1 MENEVI
7 TEVTDDHRTEGLD
20 VTTIEVDDEIVD
32 ANVIK
37 TANNISE
44 TINEENAVHPRRRK
58 VLLRRRPVT
67 TTQTSV
73 ERENRPHARRR
84 KVIKRLRPVQNATS
98 TTDVVP
104 STEQILLV
112 STVTPEEG
120 EEVSTT
126 TDASTEN
133 LATVVTVAE
142 TVDFAMT
149 LETPTTVESVLGD
162 DASSFDFD
170 PVTMASTIIDN
181 VTAIASESTTEE
193 WTVTETDPVESTPSK
208 FSNDILDEKFTNESP
223 TIVSWPSSTLSSQSD
238 RRLEAYN
245 RTYYLDS
252 RYVRRKFVG
261 RRPVVPSS
269 PENFNDRNSIVETS
283 SYSSAS
289 GKNKLEGVSK
299 RRKNLFVRRR
309 PVSSSTSRTTIDE
322 DDEEREPRLDTEEV
336 TSRSDGETSYPT
348 TPPIDQELE
357 ELSSRYTTTPS
368 IIEKL
373 SSPLASR
380 SRNATL
386 DEDTSSILENE
397 DRTLGSI
404 PSTGDRS
411 PEIRPRYRVPVFIKK
426 TLSTENVYP
435 LDSNES
441 EEADDPRSRH
451 QNFRQPRTRYKYRE
465 IRRNRESED
474 ESIPDAT
481 QSPSYDS
488 STQVRTRFYARR
500 PPLSTTEA
508 PVTETLIPAKKFD
521 YAADAHRRQQQS
533 LRTTT
538 SRNRNEDSTTLTNS
552 NEERAEIRNLVE
564 EDYTTTPSPQ
574 PLITRLV
581 TSVEE
586 SGTTERQKILIK
598 TKYSSLTSTTKI
610 PLQATLVPL
619 EHPSI
624 VTSSSIPGITLERS
638 DEDESVNEIRQSHV
652 ERSTLPIESEF
663 LYPSRFTTES
673 HESSTIE
680 IESVANTEVNRLPT
694 LKELIGYQTNN
705 YIATGPSPVFLNLFP
720 LTTKSEEVLSREKNV
735 DRVLEQVIIEKNT
748 IFNDTEL
755 RSWNKHDDGI
765 ENDFQSNLTVD
776 GIDAYYV
783 EDDTLFA
790 NKKRIDREDSS
801 EIDLKPT
808 TMRGIPLINLLH
820 SQVPRGFYVTKSEV
834 DSTSKKV
841 KIDAL
846 TTELTTLSVENNE
859 NIPSGISEK
868 VEQSDVD
875 GKVIIEHDNA
885 EENLEFDVT
894 TNLNTKLSMKNNRN
908 GVRVEGRVEST
919 SVSTDQ
925 VQMEK
930 DVPSVIKFTE
940 ISIPEENVTTSSISI
955 SLSDSSPSTS
965 QSSNESDI
973 INSTTKKSLTNDYD
987 TPSILNIVIP
997 ITTIS
1002 SNITTDTK
1010 LLESNV
1016 TELRMESTTH
1026 SADLENSYSI
1036 NSQNRGKST
1045 KNDEEFKSI
1054 LSTTTLSSTST
1065 VETSVTDRT
1074 INVFDIQDEKIKFT
1088 SNYEFGHKF
1097 RRRGQNRY
1105 YVNRLNKDQENSTKV
1120 VERRQNSRR
1129 KIIGYRR
1136 PLRRPVFN
1144 GKAVND
1150 SFVHEVTTLKETKA
1164 NDSKRNLND
1173 WKDMNK
1179 EGTNVEKRLMSK
1191 ANQTGNEALFDEEH
1205 LRIKENIDR
1214 SESEVN
1220 SSKNTVTSR
1229 TPGNLSSTRLRKPT
1243 AFTLTPLQSKT
1254 TNTFANHRKTHLT
1267 DGKLQTV
1274 VNETLDTVDERTE
1287 TSKPEKDIDQN
1298 SRAQEIAVTL
1308 ADPPSVQSSTTG
1320 RPSLRNALKRKIS
1333 TTVAPRTDATTSRA
1347 SLRFTPA
1354 LSDRQ
1359 KPRTKDKTHRN
1370 STTTRPRQ
1378 RPPVVDYDYYEDEEE
1393 PVIGKSTFN
1402 GKLFLT
1408 SKGTFRCLDQGN
1420 FPHPYS
1426 CKKFITCARMVN
1438 GLVIGAEYTCPDRL
1452 SFDPVGGICNW
1463 SAGLGCKE

>member
-1 MENEVI
+1 MSVQRFRSTTPQSTEAVSEVVTSTTESIEPSKIGDEKVDNITTSPLTSTLPWIGSSSTPNDDILPVETEAGRTEETETERAILSTTSESSSTIDSVKLVEDSATEILLTTAPASLSTLSIPNTRISTASVSQPRPFGFNRRNRPSSTEPTTTTTTTTPLPPSNDQTRSKVSIPSRNNTRSSLLVGRGRLRPRQKHGRNVENSHDDEGDEGTRTRARPSSRIRGASRYTPPTFKLRNESSTSSDSTVQGERVRATTEPPLNTEGGSSRRRFRRPASKTSTTITTTTTTTESTRANELEDSPIVRIVQAYPRRSLPSRSRNAVKEDGDSEKITNIKVLKTPVGQVNRDVYARTRYTRKRNNVSTPDVSSSPPPSFLDRSTTDAAVTVPLTTTTERPILNSIDELSIETTTRTTITTQETSATDLETSTVEPRTTESTMENEVI

-20 VTTIEVDDEIVD
+20 ATTIEVDDEIVD

-67 TTQTSV
+67 TTQISV
-73 ERENRPHARRR
+73 ERENRPHTRRR

-98 TTDVVP
+98 TMMDVVP

-133 LATVVTVAE
+133 LATAVTVAE

-386 DEDTSSILENE
+386 DEGTSSILENE

-500 PPLSTTEA
+500 PPVSTTEA

-638 DEDESVNEIRQSHV
+638 DEDESMNEIRQSHV

-680 IESVANTEVNRLPT
+680 IESVFSN
-694 LKELIGYQTNN
+694 LIGN
-705 YIATGPSPVFLNLFP
+705 
-720 LTTKSEEVLSREKNV
+720 R
-735 DRVLEQVIIEKNT
+735 
-748 IFNDTEL
+748 
-755 RSWNKHDDGI
+755 
-765 ENDFQSNLTVD
+765 
-776 GIDAYYV
+776 
-783 EDDTLFA
+783 
-790 NKKRIDREDSS
+790 DSA
-801 EIDLKPT
+801 K
-808 TMRGIPLINLLH
+808 
-820 SQVPRGFYVTKSEV
+820 
-834 DSTSKKV
+834 
-841 KIDAL
+841 
-846 TTELTTLSVENNE
+846 
-859 NIPSGISEK
+859 
-868 VEQSDVD
+868 
-875 GKVIIEHDNA
+875 
-885 EENLEFDVT
+885 
-894 TNLNTKLSMKNNRN
+894 
-908 GVRVEGRVEST
+908 
-919 SVSTDQ
+919 
-925 VQMEK
+925 
-930 DVPSVIKFTE
+930 
-940 ISIPEENVTTSSISI
+940 
-955 SLSDSSPSTS
+955 
-965 QSSNESDI
+965 
-973 INSTTKKSLTNDYD
+973 
-987 TPSILNIVIP
+987 
-997 ITTIS
+997 
-1002 SNITTDTK
+1002 
-1010 LLESNV
+1010 
-1016 TELRMESTTH
+1016 
-1026 SADLENSYSI
+1026 
-1036 NSQNRGKST
+1036 
-1045 KNDEEFKSI
+1045 
-1054 LSTTTLSSTST
+1054 
-1065 VETSVTDRT
+1065 
-1074 INVFDIQDEKIKFT
+1074 
-1088 SNYEFGHKF
+1088 
-1097 RRRGQNRY
+1097 
-1105 YVNRLNKDQENSTKV
+1105 
-1120 VERRQNSRR
+1120 
-1129 KIIGYRR
+1129 
-1136 PLRRPVFN
+1136 
-1144 GKAVND
+1144 
-1150 SFVHEVTTLKETKA
+1150 
-1164 NDSKRNLND
+1164 
-1173 WKDMNK
+1173 
-1179 EGTNVEKRLMSK
+1179 
-1191 ANQTGNEALFDEEH
+1191 
-1205 LRIKENIDR
+1205 
-1214 SESEVN
+1214 
-1220 SSKNTVTSR
+1220 
-1229 TPGNLSSTRLRKPT
+1229 
-1243 AFTLTPLQSKT
+1243 
-1254 TNTFANHRKTHLT
+1254 
-1267 DGKLQTV
+1267 
-1274 VNETLDTVDERTE
+1274 
-1287 TSKPEKDIDQN
+1287 
-1298 SRAQEIAVTL
+1298 
-1308 ADPPSVQSSTTG
+1308 
-1320 RPSLRNALKRKIS
+1320 
-1333 TTVAPRTDATTSRA
+1333 
-1347 SLRFTPA
+1347 
-1354 LSDRQ
+1354 
-1359 KPRTKDKTHRN
+1359 
-1370 STTTRPRQ
+1370 
-1378 RPPVVDYDYYEDEEE
+1378 
-1393 PVIGKSTFN
+1393 
-1402 GKLFLT
+1402 
-1408 SKGTFRCLDQGN
+1408 
-1420 FPHPYS
+1420 
-1426 CKKFITCARMVN
+1426 
-1438 GLVIGAEYTCPDRL
+1438 
-1452 SFDPVGGICNW
+1452 
-1463 SAGLGCKE
+1463 